1 MNSTAPDLP
10 VGAAFHA
17 DEPVLTSR
25 SLLPGAVSPL
35 FGQCDQW
42 DLNGVLR
49 RPANVHPAEWK
60 LKFDAFPG
68 PWHLRARELAMIAL
82 SPRHPKVMAAGIF
95 APRRPVDPR
104 TAIRRLGPLRA
115 LASWAAERGLPED
128 LGAWP
133 EHQLHVR
140 IAGLRERGLAVTSA
154 VIHITVIRE
163 LHRCGPL
170 LTGGGLLR
178 DPWPGMSAA
187 AAAGV
192 AASGSRALSTPVI
205 PPEVWF
211 PLVRA
216 AWTYVDTF
224 APDILRAQ
232 ERWRLLQV
240 EATRSSAGA
249 ADRLRAW
256 LADPGNRVP
265 LHDGHHPPRIT
276 DAGEVHWN
284 LLSSLIG
291 IDRRA
296 HIFNPARGLREIA
309 LEAVERGQCASASL
323 LPEYAQVTRADGTMG
338 GWSRGLAPRSLRR
351 EIEILRVA
359 CYIFVTALSMMRD
372 SEVQEILKG
381 SVVEYF
387 GAPAVVSA
395 EVKGEEDFPRK
406 HWWIIEPVARAL
418 TLAEEITPHPERL
431 FTGVAKKI
439 GNAERF
445 AAAGGIKAFIE
456 HVNARTDVN
465 GLEPIPSERIA
476 PHMFRRTMSM
486 LTDQFPGSEIA
497 LGIQL
502 KHVASRA
509 LANRTTQGYA
519 ASAASWAKHLD
530 AAIEAARFRG
540 LRDLFDAHKANEPIG
555 FGPGAEQ
562 LTRTFNTIR
571 DTVAAQ
577 GGDATVE
584 HALLKQA
591 RISIRF
597 GTLNNCLF
605 DAANPAGAV
614 CLENTL
620 IPPGHTGPLPDR
632 CRPGRCGNSM
642 IGPQH
647 VEIWDSEERSLTKL
661 LETRRLAPGHRAAL
675 EQQRKEAQ
683 AVLRKAGR

>member
-1 MNSTAPDLP
+1 MNSTAPDLLA
-10 VGAAFHA
+10 GAAFRA

-25 SLLPGAVSPL
+25 SLLPGAASPF
-35 FGQCDQW
+35 FGQRDQW
-42 DLNGVLR
+42 DLNGILK
-49 RPANVHPAEWK
+49 RPANLHPAEWK
-60 LKFDAFPG
+60 LKFDGFTG
-68 PWHLRARELAMIAL
+68 PWHLRARELAMISL
-82 SPRHPKVMAAGIF
+82 NPRHPKVMAAGIPT
-95 APRRPVDPR
+95 PRRPADPR
-104 TAIRRLGPLRA
+104 TAIKRVGTLRA
-115 LASWAAERGLPED
+115 LAAWAAERGLPED

-140 IAGLRERGLAVTSA
+140 IAGLKEEGLAVNTVTS
-154 VIHITVIRE
+154 HITVIRE

-170 LTGGGLLR
+170 LTGGGLPR
-178 DPWPGMSAA
+178 DPWPGMSSRAA
-187 AAAGV
+187 TGV
-192 AASGSRALSTPVI
+192 SASGPRALSTPVI

-216 AWTYVDTF
+216 AWTYIDTF

-232 ERWRLLQV
+232 ERWQQLQA
-240 EATRSSAGA
+240 EATRSSVGA
-249 ADRLRAW
+249 EARLRDW
-256 LADPGNRVP
+256 LADPGNLVP
-265 LHDGHHPPRIT
+265 LHDEHCPPRIT
-276 DAGEVHWN
+276 DAGRIHWG
-284 LLSSLIG
+284 LLSFLIG
-291 IDRRA
+291 IDRLA
-296 HIFNPARGLREIA
+296 HIFNQDRGLREIV
-309 LEAVERGQCASASL
+309 LEAVERGQCTTASL
-323 LPEYAQVTRADGTMG
+323 LPEYAQVRRADGTTG
-338 GWSRGLAPRSLRR
+338 GWSRGLAPRSMTR
-351 EIEILRVA
+351 EIQMLRVA
-359 CYIFVTALSMMRD
+359 CYVFVTALSMMRD
-372 SEVQEILKG
+372 SEVQEVVKG
-381 SVVEYF
+381 SVVEHF

-418 TLAEEITPHPERL
+418 ALAEEITPHPERL
-431 FTGVAKKI
+431 FTGIAGEVR
-439 GNAERF
+439 NAERF
-445 AAAGGIKAFIE
+445 TATGGIKAFVE

-465 GLEPIPSERIA
+465 GLESIPSERVA
-476 PHMFRRTMSM
+476 PHMFRRTMAM

-519 ASAASWAKHLD
+519 ASATSWAKHLD
-530 AAIEAARFRG
+530 TAIEAARFRG
-540 LRDLFDAHKANEPIG
+540 LRDLFDAHKANETIG
-555 FGPGAEQ
+555 FGPGVDQ
-562 LTRTFNTIR
+562 LTRTFDTIR

-605 DAANPAGAV
+605 DVANPAGAV
-614 CLENTL
+614 CLESTV

-647 VEIWDSEERSLTKL
+647 VEIWGSEERSLTQL

-675 EQQRKEAQ
+675 EQQRDEART
-683 AVLRKAGR
+683 VLRKAAQ

>member
-1 MNSTAPDLP
+1 MNSSAPTLTMDG
-10 VGAAFHA
+10 VFGA
-17 DEPVLTSR
+17 DEPVLTSHTR
-25 SLLPGAVSPL
+25 LPGAVGPL
-35 FGQCDQW
+35 FGQRDEW
-42 DLNGVLR
+42 NMNGVLR
-49 RPANVHPAEWK
+49 RPANLHPAEWK
-60 LKFDAFPG
+60 LKFGAFTDV
-68 PWHLRARELAMIAL
+68 WNLRARELAMIL
-82 SPRHPKVMAAGIF
+82 LNPRHPKVLAAGVITR
-95 APRRPVDPR
+95 RRPAQPQTV
-104 TAIRRLGPLRA
+104 IQKLGPLRT
-115 LASWAAERGLPED
+115 LAAWAEERGLPQD

-140 IAGLRERGLAVTSA
+140 VAGLREERAVSTVVGHMA
-154 VIHITVIRE
+154 VIRE
-163 LHRCGPL
+163 LHRYGPL
-170 LTGGGLLR
+170 LTGGGLAQ
-178 DPWPGMSAA
+178 DPWLGMS
-187 AAAGV
+187 
-192 AASGSRALSTPVI
+192 SRAALGMSPSSSRTLSTPVI

-216 AWTYVDTF
+216 AWTYIDTF

-232 ERWRLLQV
+232 ERWRQLQA
-240 EATRSSAGA
+240 EAKGSSTGA
-249 ADRLRAW
+249 EARLRAW
-256 LADPGNRVP
+256 LAEGNLVP
-265 LHDGHHPPRIT
+265 LHDENLPPRIT
-276 DAGEVHWN
+276 DAGQVHWG
-284 LLSSLIG
+284 LLSFLIG
-291 IDRRA
+291 IDRQA
-296 HIFNPARGLREIA
+296 HIFNGSRGLREIVIK
-309 LEAVERGQCASASL
+309 AVDRGQYANASL
-323 LPEYAQVTRADGTMG
+323 LPEYAQVRRADGTVG
-338 GWSRGLAPRSLRR
+338 GWTRGLAPRSMKR

-372 SEVQEILKG
+372 SEVQEVVKG
-381 SVVEYF
+381 SVVEHF
-387 GAPAVVSA
+387 GAPAVVST

-418 TLAEEITPHPERL
+418 ALAEAITPHPERL
-431 FTGVAKKI
+431 FTGIA
-439 GNAERF
+439 GEARNAERF
-445 AAAGGIKAFIE
+445 TANEGIKAFVE

-465 GLEPIPSERIA
+465 GLEPIPSERVT
-476 PHMFRRTMSM
+476 PHMFRRTMAM
-486 LTDQFPGSEIA
+486 LADQFPGSEIA

-540 LRDLFDAHKANEPIG
+540 LRDLFDVHKANESIG

-562 LTRTFNTIR
+562 LTRTFDKIR
-571 DTVAAQ
+571 DTAAAQ

-591 RISIRF
+591 RVSIRF

-614 CLENTL
+614 CLENTV

-632 CRPGRCGNSM
+632 CRPDRCGNSM

-647 VEIWDSEERSLTKL
+647 VEIWGSEERSLTRL
-661 LETRRLAPGHRAAL
+661 LDTRRLAPGHRAAL
-675 EQQRKEAQ
+675 EQQRDEAR

>member
-1 MNSTAPDLP
+1 MKNTALKPP
-10 VGAAFHA
+10 VYTAFQP
-17 DEPVLTSR
+17 DEPVLTSHT
-25 SLLPGAVSPL
+25 LLPGAASPL
-35 FGQCDQW
+35 FGQRDEW
-42 DLNGVLR
+42 NWNGVLR
-49 RPANVHPAEWK
+49 RPANLHPAEWK
-60 LKFDAFPG
+60 LKFSSLPG
-68 PWHLRARELAMIAL
+68 VWNLRARELAAIL
-82 SPRHPKVMAAGIF
+82 LNPRHPAALAVGILTK
-95 APRRPVDPR
+95 RRPVSPK
-104 TAIRRLGPLRA
+104 TVTQRLGPLRA
-115 LASWAAERGLPED
+115 LAAWAEERGLPED
-128 LGAWP
+128 LRAWP
-133 EHQLHVR
+133 EHQLHIYV
-140 IAGLRERGLAVTSA
+140 AGLKEEKSVS
-154 VIHITVIRE
+154 TVVGHMTAIRE
-163 LHRCGPL
+163 LHRYGPL
-170 LTGGGLLR
+170 LTDGGLAQ
-178 DPWPGMSAA
+178 DPWLGMS
-187 AAAGV
+187 
-192 AASGSRALSTPVI
+192 SRAALGISPSSSRTLSTPAI

-216 AWTYVDTF
+216 AWTYIDTF

-232 ERWRLLQV
+232 ERWRQLQA

-249 ADRLRAW
+249 EARLRAW
-256 LADPGNRVP
+256 LTEPNNLVP
-265 LHDGHHPPRIT
+265 LHDEHLPPRIT
-276 DAGEVHWN
+276 DAGQVHWS
-284 LLSSLIG
+284 LLSFLIG

-296 HIFNPARGLREIA
+296 NIFNDHRGLREIA
-309 LEAVERGQCASASL
+309 LEAVDRGQCANASIL
-323 LPEYAQVTRADGTMG
+323 SDYAQVRRADGTTG
-338 GWSRGLAPRSLRR
+338 DWTRGLASRSLNR
-351 EIEILRVA
+351 EIEILRIA

-387 GAPAVVSA
+387 GAPAVISA

-418 TLAEEITPHPERL
+418 TLAEAISSHPERL
-431 FTGVAKKI
+431 FTGIA
-439 GNAERF
+439 GEARNAERF
-445 AAAGGIKAFIE
+445 TANAGIRAFIE

-465 GLEPIPSERIA
+465 GLEPIPPERVA
-476 PHMFRRTMSM
+476 SHMFRRTMAM
-486 LTDQFPGSEIA
+486 LADQFPGSEIA

-502 KHVASRA
+502 KHVATRA

-530 AAIEAARFRG
+530 TAIEAARFRG

-562 LTRTFNTIR
+562 LARTFDKIR

-591 RISIRF
+591 RVSIRF

-614 CLENTL
+614 CLENTV

-632 CRPGRCGNSM
+632 CRPDRCGNSM

-647 VEIWDSEERSLTKL
+647 IEIWASEERSLTKL
-661 LETRRLAPGHRAAL
+661 LDTRRLAPAHRAAL
-675 EQQRKEAQ
+675 EQQRSEAQ
-683 AVLRKAGR
+683 AVLRKAAR

>member
-1 MNSTAPDLP
+1 MNSTAPNPLA
-10 VGAAFHA
+10 GAAFRP
-17 DEPVLTSR
+17 DEPVLVSHT
-25 SLLPGAVSPL
+25 LLPDAVSPV
-35 FGQCDQW
+35 FGQSEEW
-42 DLNGVLR
+42 NLNGVLR
-49 RPANVHPAEWK
+49 RPANLHQADWK
-60 LKFDAFPG
+60 LKFDAFTG
-68 PWHLRARELAMIAL
+68 IWNLRARELAMVL
-82 SPRHPKVMAAGIF
+82 LNPRHPHVLATGILTR
-95 APRRPVDPR
+95 RRPLTPQ

-115 LASWAAERGLPED
+115 LVAWAGERGLPQD
-128 LGAWP
+128 LGAWSD
-133 EHQLHVR
+133 HQMHVR
-140 IAGLRERGLAVTSA
+140 IAGIKEEKSPST
-154 VIHITVIRE
+154 VIAHITVIRD

-170 LTGGGLLR
+170 LTGGGLAR
-178 DPWPGMSAA
+178 DPWLGMSSRAVV
-187 AAAGV
+187 GIS
-192 AASGSRALSTPVI
+192 ASGSLTLTTPVI

-216 AWTYVDTF
+216 AWTYIDTF
-224 APDILRAQ
+224 APDILRTQ
-232 ERWRLLQV
+232 ERWRQLRT
-240 EATRSSAGA
+240 EAVRSAVGA
-249 ADRLRAW
+249 EVRLRDW
-256 LADPGNRVP
+256 LADPANLVP
-265 LHDGHHPPRIT
+265 LHDAHQPPRIT
-276 DAGEVHWN
+276 DAGTIHWN
-284 LLSSLIG
+284 LLSFLIG
-291 IDRRA
+291 IDSRA
-296 HIFNPARGLREIA
+296 HIFNKTRGLREIVM
-309 LEAVERGQCASASL
+309 EAVARGQCTNANL
-323 LPEYAQVTRADGTMG
+323 LAEFTQVRRADGTTG
-338 GWSRGLAPRSLRR
+338 SWSRGITPRSLTR
-351 EIEILRVA
+351 EIEILRIA

-387 GAPAVVSA
+387 GAPAVISA

-418 TLAEEITPHPERL
+418 ALAESITSHSERL
-431 FTGVAKKI
+431 FTGIAETR
-439 GNAERF
+439 NAERF
-445 AAAGGIKAFIE
+445 TAGEGIKAFIE
-456 HVNARTDVN
+456 HVNARTDAN
-465 GLEPIPSERIA
+465 GLEPIPSDRVA
-476 PHMFRRTMSM
+476 PHMFRRTMAM

-530 AAIEAARFRG
+530 TAIESARFRG
-540 LRDLFDAHKANEPIG
+540 LRELFDAHTANEPIG

-562 LTRTFNTIR
+562 LTRTFDQIR
-571 DTVAAQ
+571 ETAAAQ

-591 RISIRF
+591 RVSIRF

-614 CLENTL
+614 CLENTV

-632 CRPGRCGNSM
+632 CRPDRCGNSV

-647 VEIWDSEERSLTKL
+647 VEIWDSEERSLAKL

-675 EQQRKEAQ
+675 EQQRSEAQ

>member
-1 MNSTAPDLP
+1 MNSIAPKLP
-10 VGAAFHA
+10 AHSAFGP
-17 DEPVLTSR
+17 DEPVLTSHT
-25 SLLPGAVSPL
+25 LLPDAVGPL
-35 FGQCDQW
+35 FGQRDEW
-42 DLNGVLR
+42 NLNGVLR
-49 RPANVHPAEWK
+49 RPANLHPAEWK
-60 LKFDAFPG
+60 LKFDAFTG
-68 PWHLRARELAMIAL
+68 IWNIRARELVMVL
-82 SPRHPKVMAAGIF
+82 LNPRHPTVLGAGIITW
-95 APRRPVDPR
+95 RRPAQPQ
-104 TAIRRLGPLRA
+104 TAIQRLGPLRA
-115 LASWAAERGLPED
+115 LAAWAEERGLPQD

-140 IAGLRERGLAVTSA
+140 VASLKEDRAVST
-154 VIHITVIRE
+154 VVGHITVIRD
-163 LHRCGPL
+163 LHRYGPL
-170 LTGGGLLR
+170 LTGGGLPR
-178 DPWPGMSAA
+178 DPWLGMSSRAVLGTS
-187 AAAGV
+187 AG
-192 AASGSRALSTPVI
+192 GSRTLSTPVI

-216 AWTYVDTF
+216 AWTYIDTF

-232 ERWRLLQV
+232 ERWRQIQA
-240 EATRSSAGA
+240 EAKQSSVGA
-249 ADRLRAW
+249 EARLRSW
-256 LADPGNRVP
+256 LAEGNLVP
-265 LHDGHHPPRIT
+265 LHDEHLPPRIT
-276 DAGEVHWN
+276 DAGQVHWG
-284 LLSSLIG
+284 LLSFLIG
-291 IDRRA
+291 IDKRA
-296 HIFNPARGLREIA
+296 HIFNKPRGLREIVR
-309 LEAVERGQCASASL
+309 EAVEQGQCASASL
-323 LPEYAQVTRADGTMG
+323 LPKYAQVRHADGTTG
-338 GWSRGLAPRSLRR
+338 GWSRGLAPRSMKR
-351 EIEILRVA
+351 EIEILRIA

-372 SEVQEILKG
+372 SEVQEVVKG
-381 SVVEYF
+381 SVVEHF
-387 GAPAVVSA
+387 GAPAVIST

-418 TLAEEITPHPERL
+418 ALAEAITPHPERL
-431 FTGVAKKI
+431 FTGIA
-439 GNAERF
+439 GEARNAERF
-445 AAAGGIKAFIE
+445 TANEGIKAFVE
-456 HVNARTDVN
+456 HVNARADVN
-465 GLEPIPSERIA
+465 GLEPIPSERVA

-530 AAIEAARFRG
+530 TAIEAARFRG

-562 LTRTFNTIR
+562 LTRTFDKIR

-584 HALLKQA
+584 HALLKKA
-591 RISIRF
+591 RVSIRF

-614 CLENTL
+614 CLENTV

-632 CRPGRCGNSM
+632 CRPDRCGNSV

-647 VEIWDSEERSLTKL
+647 VEIWDSEERSLTRL
-661 LETRRLAPGHRAAL
+661 LESRRLAPGHRAAL
-675 EQQRKEAQ
+675 EQQRSEAQ

>member
-1 MNSTAPDLP
+1 MNSTAPALS

-17 DEPVLTSR
+17 DEPVLTAR
-25 SLLPGAVSPL
+25 SLLPDAMSPL

-49 RPANVHPAEWK
+49 RPANLHPAEWK
-60 LKFDAFPG
+60 LKFDGLPG
-68 PWHLRARELAMIAL
+68 SWHLRAREMAMIAL
-82 SPRHPKVMAAGIF
+82 SPRHPKVLAAGIP
-95 APRRPVDPR
+95 APRRPVDSR

-115 LASWAAERGLPED
+115 LAAWAAERGLPED

-140 IAGLRERGLAVTSA
+140 IAALKEEGLAVTS
-154 VIHITVIRE
+154 VVSHITVIRE

-178 DPWPGMSAA
+178 DPWPGMSAR

-192 AASGSRALSTPVI
+192 AVSASRGLSTPVI

-216 AWTYVDTF
+216 AWTYIDTF

-232 ERWRLLQV
+232 ERWRQLRADATLL
-240 EATRSSAGA
+240 SSGAG
-249 ADRLRAW
+249 DRLRTW
-256 LADPGNRVP
+256 LGDPGNRVP
-265 LHDGHHPPRIT
+265 LHDEHLPPRIV
-276 DAGEVHWN
+276 DAGQVHWT
-284 LLSSLIG
+284 LLSFLIG
-291 IDRRA
+291 IDKKA
-296 HIFNPARGLREIA
+296 NIFDLNRGLRKVA
-309 LEAVERGQCASASL
+309 LDAVERGQCASASL
-323 LPEYAQVTRADGTMG
+323 LPEYAQVGRADGTAG

-359 CYIFVTALSMMRD
+359 CYVFVTALSMMRD

-395 EVKGEEDFPRK
+395 QIKGDEDFPRK
-406 HWWIIEPVARAL
+406 QWWIIEPVARAL
-418 TLAEEITPHPERL
+418 VLAEEITPHPERL
-431 FTGVAKKI
+431 FTGIAGKVR
-439 GNAERF
+439 NAERF
-445 AAAGGIKAFIE
+445 AAGEGIKAFIE

-465 GLEPIPSERIA
+465 GLEPIPSHRVA

-530 AAIEAARFRG
+530 AAVEATRFRS

-555 FGPGAEQ
+555 FGPGADQ
-562 LTRTFNTIR
+562 LTRTFEAIR
-571 DTVAAQ
+571 DAVAAQ

-591 RISIRF
+591 RVSIRF
-597 GTLNNCLF
+597 GALNNCLF
-605 DAANPAGAV
+605 DVANPVGAV
-614 CLENTL
+614 CLENTV

-632 CRPGRCGNSM
+632 CRPDRCGNSM

-661 LETRRLAPGHRAAL
+661 LETRRLALGHRAAL
-675 EQQRKEAQ
+675 EQQRDEAR

>member
-1 MNSTAPDLP
+1 M
-10 VGAAFHA
+10 
-17 DEPVLTSR
+17 
-25 SLLPGAVSPL
+25 
-35 FGQCDQW
+35 
-42 DLNGVLR
+42 LR
-49 RPANVHPAEWK
+49 RPANLHPAEWK
-60 LKFDAFPG
+60 LKFDGLPG
-68 PWHLRARELAMIAL
+68 SWHLRAREMAMIAL
-82 SPRHPKVMAAGIF
+82 SPRHPKVLAAGIP
-95 APRRPVDPR
+95 APRRPVDSR

-115 LASWAAERGLPED
+115 LAAWAAERGLPED

-140 IAGLRERGLAVTSA
+140 IAALKEEGLAVTS
-154 VIHITVIRE
+154 VVSHITVIRE

-178 DPWPGMSAA
+178 DPWPGMSAR

-192 AASGSRALSTPVI
+192 AVSGSRGLSTPVI

-216 AWTYVDTF
+216 AWTYIDTF

-232 ERWRLLQV
+232 ERWRQLRADATLL
-240 EATRSSAGA
+240 SSGAG
-249 ADRLRAW
+249 DRLRTW
-256 LADPGNRVP
+256 LGDPGNRVP
-265 LHDGHHPPRIT
+265 LHDEHLPPRIV
-276 DAGEVHWN
+276 DAGQVHWT
-284 LLSSLIG
+284 LLSFLIG
-291 IDRRA
+291 IDKKA
-296 HIFNPARGLREIA
+296 NIFDLNRGLRKVA
-309 LEAVERGQCASASL
+309 LDAVERGQCASASL
-323 LPEYAQVTRADGTMG
+323 LPEYAQVGRADGTAG

-359 CYIFVTALSMMRD
+359 CYVFVTALSMMRD

-395 EVKGEEDFPRK
+395 QIKGEEDFPRK
-406 HWWIIEPVARAL
+406 QWWIIEPVARAL
-418 TLAEEITPHPERL
+418 VLAEEITPHPERL
-431 FTGVAKKI
+431 FTGIAGKVR
-439 GNAERF
+439 NAERF
-445 AAAGGIKAFIE
+445 AAGEGIKAFIE

-465 GLEPIPSERIA
+465 GLEPIPSHRVA

-530 AAIEAARFRG
+530 AAVEAARFRS

-555 FGPGAEQ
+555 FGPGADQ
-562 LTRTFNTIR
+562 LTRTFEAIR
-571 DTVAAQ
+571 DAVAAQ

-591 RISIRF
+591 RVSIRF

-605 DAANPAGAV
+605 DVANPVGAV
-614 CLENTL
+614 CLENTV

-632 CRPGRCGNSM
+632 CRPDRCGNSM

-661 LETRRLAPGHRAAL
+661 LETRRLALGHRAAL
-675 EQQRKEAQ
+675 EQQRDEAR